1 MTRKKPL
8 FYSAMLLTA
17 VNLALRM
24 AGTVFQV
31 YLSRKIGP
39 EGIGLLQLTMSVGSL
54 TLIAGIGGIRTAAMY
69 LTAEELGRKR
79 PWGLRGVLS
88 GCGTYSILCSL
99 GVGTVLY
106 LFAPK
111 IAESWIGNGAVAPAL
126 RLFSCFLPINCL
138 CALMTGFFTG
148 QNRIGTLAVVEVAE
162 QLFSM
167 TVTLV
172 CLHFWAGSDAGRA
185 CRCVILGSAMGSCL
199 TLLMLTALTVRQH
212 IPKGKCTPMG
222 RRVLQSAGPLA
233 LADTAK
239 SGISTLEHM
248 LVPKRLALAVA
259 NPLAVFGI
267 VTGMVF
273 PVLMFPACILFGLSE
288 LLIPEMARCHCAG
301 EDKRI
306 RYLLHK
312 SLRAALLYGL
322 LCGGW
327 LFLSADGLCL
337 RLYGNSQAGTLLR
350 WFAPLAPML
359 YCDTITDAMTK
370 GLGQQKW
377 AMAINIF
384 TSALDV
390 ALLFFLLPVFGVQGY
405 FASFLITHVINFFL
419 SIRRLLE
426 ITGEKIEVRH
436 PLCAILC
443 AAGALWACSHID
455 GIAACLGFP
464 AILFPLLL
472 LTGTLRRTDL
482 LWFRRLLRPATVR

>member
-1 MTRKKPL
+1 
-8 FYSAMLLTA
+8 MLLTA

-54 TLIAGIGGIRTAAMY
+54 ALIAGIGGIRTAAMY

-327 LFLSADGLCL
+327 LFLSADRLCL

-350 WFAPLAPML
+350 
-359 YCDTITDAMTK
+359 
-370 GLGQQKW
+370 
-377 AMAINIF
+377 
-384 TSALDV
+384 
-390 ALLFFLLPVFGVQGY
+390 
-405 FASFLITHVINFFL
+405 
-419 SIRRLLE
+419 
-426 ITGEKIEVRH
+426 
-436 PLCAILC
+436 
-443 AAGALWACSHID
+443 
-455 GIAACLGFP
+455 
-464 AILFPLLL
+464 
-472 LTGTLRRTDL
+472 
-482 LWFRRLLRPATVR
+482 

>member
-1 MTRKKPL
+1 
-8 FYSAMLLTA
+8 
-17 VNLALRM
+17 
-24 AGTVFQV
+24 
-31 YLSRKIGP
+31 
-39 EGIGLLQLTMSVGSL
+39 
-54 TLIAGIGGIRTAAMY
+54 
-69 LTAEELGRKR
+69 
-79 PWGLRGVLS
+79 
-88 GCGTYSILCSL
+88 
-99 GVGTVLY
+99 
-106 LFAPK
+106 
-111 IAESWIGNGAVAPAL
+111 
-126 RLFSCFLPINCL
+126 
-138 CALMTGFFTG
+138 
-148 QNRIGTLAVVEVAE
+148 
-162 QLFSM
+162 
-167 TVTLV
+167 
-172 CLHFWAGSDAGRA
+172 
-185 CRCVILGSAMGSCL
+185 
-199 TLLMLTALTVRQH
+199 
-212 IPKGKCTPMG
+212 
-222 RRVLQSAGPLA
+222 
-233 LADTAK
+233 
-239 SGISTLEHM
+239 
-248 LVPKRLALAVA
+248 
-259 NPLAVFGI
+259 
-267 VTGMVF
+267 MVF

-288 LLIPEMARCHCAG
+288 LLIPEMARCRCAG

-327 LFLSADGLCL
+327 LFLSADRLCL

-359 YCDTITDAMTK
+359 YCDTVTDAMTK

-426 ITGEKIEVRH
+426 ITGEKIEARY

>member
-54 TLIAGIGGIRTAAMY
+54 ALIAGIGGIRTAAMY

-273 PVLMFPACILFGLSE
+273 PEIG
-288 LLIPEMARCHCAG
+288 
-301 EDKRI
+301 
-306 RYLLHK
+306 
-312 SLRAALLYGL
+312 RAS
-322 LCGGW
+322 C
-327 LFLSADGLCL
+327 
-337 RLYGNSQAGTLLR
+337 RER
-350 WFAPLAPML
+350 
-359 YCDTITDAMTK
+359 
-370 GLGQQKW
+370 
-377 AMAINIF
+377 
-384 TSALDV
+384 V
-390 ALLFFLLPVFGVQGY
+390 
-405 FASFLITHVINFFL
+405 
-419 SIRRLLE
+419 
-426 ITGEKIEVRH
+426 
-436 PLCAILC
+436 
-443 AAGALWACSHID
+443 
-455 GIAACLGFP
+455 
-464 AILFPLLL
+464 
-472 LTGTLRRTDL
+472 
-482 LWFRRLLRPATVR
+482 

>member
-1 MTRKKPL
+1 MARKKPL

-54 TLIAGIGGIRTAAMY
+54 AMIAGIGGIRTAAMY

-79 PWGLRGVLS
+79 PWGLRSVLS
-88 GCGTYSILCSL
+88 GCAVYSILCSL
-99 GVGTVLY
+99 GVSVVLY
-106 LFAPK
+106 LLAPK
-111 IAESWIGNGAVAPAL
+111 IAASWIGNSAVTSAL
-126 RLFSCFLPINCL
+126 RLFSCFLPASCL

-148 QNRIGTLAVVEVAE
+148 QNRIGTLAIVEVIE

-167 TVTLV
+167 TVTMV
-172 CLHFWAGSDAGRA
+172 CLHFWAGRDSGRA

-199 TLLMLTALTVRQH
+199 TLLVLTLLTLLRRVPR
-212 IPKGKCTPMG
+212 GRREPMS
-222 RRVLQSAGPLA
+222 RRVLQAAGPLA

-248 LVPKRLALAVA
+248 LVPKRLALAVS
-259 NPLAVFGI
+259 NPLALFGI

-301 EDKRI
+301 EEKRI
-306 RYLLHK
+306 RYLLHR
-312 SLRAALLYGL
+312 SLRVAMLYGL
-322 LCGGW
+322 LWGGW
-327 LFLSADGLCL
+327 LFLAADVLCL
-337 RLYGNSQAGTLLR
+337 RLYKNSQAGILLR
-350 WFAPLAPML
+350 WFALLAPML
-359 YCDTITDAMTK
+359 YCDAVTDAMTK

-384 TSALDV
+384 TNALDV
-390 ALLFFLLPVFGVQGY
+390 ALLFFLLPVFGIRGY
-405 FASFLITHVINFFL
+405 YASFLITHVINFIL
-419 SIRRLLE
+419 SMQRLLA
-426 ITGEKIEVRH
+426 ITGEKIDLRFAFA
-436 PLCAILC
+436 AIFC
-443 AAGALWACSHID
+443 AAGTLWVCVYAG
-455 GIAACLGFP
+455 GIAGCGLYAL
-464 AILFPLLL
+464 ALFAALL
-472 LTGTLRRTDL
+472 LTGTLRRADL
-482 LWFRRLLRPATVR
+482 RWFRRLFHLTM

>member
-1 MTRKKPL
+1 
-8 FYSAMLLTA
+8 
-17 VNLALRM
+17 
-24 AGTVFQV
+24 
-31 YLSRKIGP
+31 
-39 EGIGLLQLTMSVGSL
+39 
-54 TLIAGIGGIRTAAMY
+54 MY
-69 LTAEELGRKR
+69 LTAEEMGRKR

-138 CALMTGFFTG
+138 CALMTGFFTR

-212 IPKGKCTPMG
+212 IPKGKRTPMG

-327 LFLSADGLCL
+327 LFLSADRLCL

-370 GLGQQKW
+370 GLGQQKVCVRY
-377 AMAINIF
+377 NII
-384 TSALDV
+384 TNSMDV
-390 ALLFFLLPVFGVQGY
+390 FFLYFLLPKYGMEGY
-405 FASFLITHVINFFL
+405 FFSFFITHLVNFIL
-419 SIRRLLE
+419 SLRRLLI
-426 ITGEKIEVRH
+426 ITGETIPFSV
-436 PLCAILC
+436 PALSVAAAL
-443 AAGALWACSHID
+443 AAGWGASRFASPVLRAVTYPVLLGCLMCLFGVLGRQD
-455 GIAACLGFP
+455 IAWLKG
-464 AILFPLLL
+464 
-472 LTGTLRRTDL
+472 
-482 LWFRRLLRPATVR
+482 LLRGKAIAKTRTFSKSA

>member
-1 MTRKKPL
+1 MTRRKPL

-288 LLIPEMARCHCAG
+288 LLIPELARCHCGGG
-301 EDKRI
+301 EKRI
-306 RYLLHK
+306 AYLLHR
-312 SLRAALLYGL
+312 SLKLSLLYGV
-322 LCGGW
+322 CFGGL
-327 LFLSADGLCL
+327 LFLGGNALCL
-337 RLYGNSQAGTLLR
+337 RLYSNPEAGNLLR
-350 WFAPLAPML
+350 LFAPLAPML
-359 YCDTITDAMTK
+359 YCDAITDAMTK
-370 GLGQQKW
+370 GLGQQH
-377 AMAINIF
+377 MAVRFNIL
-384 TSALDV
+384 TNILDV
-390 ALLFFLLPVFGVQGY
+390 IGLYFLLPVWGLKGY
-405 FASFLITHVINFFL
+405 FVSFFLTHALNFFL
-419 SIRRLLE
+419 SLRHLLR
-426 ITGEKIEVRH
+426 ITKQN
-436 PLCAILC
+436 LCAYIPLWALTCAIASVWLCGKVPEPILSC
-443 AAGALWACSHID
+443 AAFVPVFFSSLY
-455 GIAACLGFP
+455 
-464 AILFPLLL
+464 
-472 LTGTLRRTDL
+472 LTGVLKGEDLRWLRRFTQ
-482 LWFRRLLRPATVR
+482 AK